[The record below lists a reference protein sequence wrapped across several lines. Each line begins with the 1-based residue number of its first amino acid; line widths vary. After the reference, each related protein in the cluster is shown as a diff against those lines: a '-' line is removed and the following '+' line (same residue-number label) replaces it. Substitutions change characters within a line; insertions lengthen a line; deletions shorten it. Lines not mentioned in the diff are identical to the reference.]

1 MEEEFIKLDA
11 TVPDNMWALW
21 ESQERKALDERLSK
35 PSTMDIFDIQFK
47 KGR

>member
-11 TVPDNMWALW
+11 VPDDMQALW

-35 PSTMDIFDIQFK
+35 PSAMDIFDIQFK